1 MSEENIIKLKK
12 SDNLISKKR
21 NEIVNNYNDY
31 DDLLYADLLHTH

>member
-12 SDNLISKKR
+12 IDNLISKIR

-31 DDLLYADLLHTH
+31 NDLLYADLLHAH